1 MFVFPFMPPWGRK
14 KEWQDVT
21 STRAYVR
28 EFLPRVPSATPE
40 QDLSPA
46 PSVGHGRRTGYLYCG
61 LVHLL
66 LDVVGLGSSA
76 HLPVRVD
83 RALGV

>member
-1 MFVFPFMPPWGRK
+1 MSPRGSE

-46 PSVGHGRRTGYLYCG
+46 PLAGHGSRPGYLYCC
-61 LVHLL
+61 LVHLV
-66 LDVVGLGSSA
+66 LDVVGSGSSA
-76 HLPVRVD
+76 RLPVRLD